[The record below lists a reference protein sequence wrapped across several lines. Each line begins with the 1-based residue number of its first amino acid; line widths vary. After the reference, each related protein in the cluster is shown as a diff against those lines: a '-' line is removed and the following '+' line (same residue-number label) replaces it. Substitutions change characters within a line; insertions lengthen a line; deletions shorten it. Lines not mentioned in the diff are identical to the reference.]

1 MSPKLGT
8 VVESIDYNGEKL
20 YLRNIIWEQT
30 KRAQK
35 IGITPP
41 GIEDVRSVFISALK
55 IGTCHYCGCQ
65 LVLDHK
71 MFSPSLDHKT
81 PLSKGGKN
89 EISNYAVSCIRCN
102 RLKRSMDYELVMSIM
117 QDMSDYMRY
126 ADSEILSNRF
136 KNRFN
141 ELRIERSTKA

>member
-8 VVESIDYNGEKL
+8 VVEGIDYNGEKL

-41 GIEDVRSVFISALK
+41 DVEDVRRVFIEALK
-55 IGTCHYCGCQ
+55 IGTCHYCGCP
-65 LVLDHK
+65 LILDHK

-89 EISNYAVSCIRCN
+89 ETSNYAVSCIRCN

-117 QDMSDYMRY
+117 QDMRY
-126 ADSEILSNRF
+126 ADSEIFRNPF

-141 ELRIERSTKA
+141 ELRIERRTKA